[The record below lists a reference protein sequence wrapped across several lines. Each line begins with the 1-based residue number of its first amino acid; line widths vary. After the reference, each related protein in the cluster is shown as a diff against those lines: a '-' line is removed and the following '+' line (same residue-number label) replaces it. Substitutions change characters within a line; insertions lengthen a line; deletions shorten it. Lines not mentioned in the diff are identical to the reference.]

1 MGMKKTGVIS
11 DPGPAC
17 NPARLAS
24 VLSDSFEIGV
34 DGGLLRGSVVG
45 RGDAVLLL
53 HGGPGLPWTYMQ
65 ALVDEICGGYQVAI
79 YQQRGLPPSTAG
91 GPFDVPTQV
100 ADVLAVLDG
109 LGWQRAVVI
118 GHSWGG
124 HLLLHLLAAHPER
137 VAAAMAVDPLGGVG
151 DGGEAQ
157 FEAELNRRTPLESVA
172 RAQELD
178 QRAMDG
184 QGTEAD
190 ALESLRLYW
199 PVYFANPAAAPPC
212 PDMQMSVEAYS
223 ATFESLHTEL
233 PGLAG
238 RLVGLAVPT
247 LFMHGASSPMPVT
260 ASTDTAQAIGPAAAV
275 QVLDGVGHFAW
286 LDRPGVVR
294 AALDRLIND

>member
-1 MGMKKTGVIS
+1 M
-11 DPGPAC
+11 
-17 NPARLAS
+17 
-24 VLSDSFEIGV
+24 LSESFEIGV
-34 DGGLLRGSVVG
+34 VGGLLRGSVVG
-45 RGDAVLLL
+45 RGDPVLLL

-65 ALVDEICGGYQVAI
+65 ALVDEICDGYQVAV

-91 GPFDVPTQV
+91 APFDVPTQV
-100 ADVLAVLDG
+100 ADVVAVLDG
-109 LGWQRAVVI
+109 LGWERAVVI

-124 HLLLHLLAAHPER
+124 HLLIHLLAAHPER
-137 VAAAMAVDPLGGVG
+137 VAAAMVIDPLGGVG

-157 FEAELNRRTPLESVA
+157 FEAELNRRTPPESVE

-190 ALESLRLYW
+190 AVESLRLYW
-199 PVYFANPAAAPPC
+199 PAYFANPAAAPPF
-212 PDMQMSVEAYS
+212 PEMQLSVEAYS
-223 ATFESLHTEL
+223 ATFESLHAEL

-247 LFMHGASSPMPVT
+247 LFVHGASSPMPVA

-275 QVLDGVGHFAW
+275 QVLDGVGHFPW

-294 AALDRLIND
+294 AALDRLVND

>member
-1 MGMKKTGVIS
+1 
-11 DPGPAC
+11 
-17 NPARLAS
+17 
-24 VLSDSFEIGV
+24 
-34 DGGLLRGSVVG
+34 VVG
-45 RGDAVLLL
+45 RGEAVLLL

-65 ALVDEICGGYQVAI
+65 ALVDEICDGYQVAV

-91 GPFDVPTQV
+91 APFDVPTQV
-100 ADVLAVLDG
+100 ADVVAVLDG
-109 LGWQRAVVI
+109 LGWDRAVVI

-137 VAAAMAVDPLGGVG
+137 VAAAMVVDPLGGVG

-157 FEAELNRRTPLESVA
+157 FEAELNRRTPPESVE

-178 QRAMDG
+178 RQAVDG

-190 ALESLRLYW
+190 AVESLRLYW
-199 PVYFANPAAAPPC
+199 PAYFANPAAATPF
-212 PDMQMSVEAYS
+212 PDMQLSVEAYS
-223 ATFESLHTEL
+223 ATFASLHTEL
-233 PGLAG
+233 PALAG

-247 LFMHGASSPMPVT
+247 LFVHGAGSPMPVA

-294 AALDRLIND
+294 AALDRLVND